1 MPTSATIRKR
11 VAARKAAQ
19 QKKKIG
25 THAPGGAY
33 TPTYYKGG
41 DGSYYDYATGLK
53 IPKPKGIYG
62 SSSTGE
68 FDPTSGAL
76 IKGTE
81 PPKNWPQGGK
91 GTKPGSSKDDTA
103 QKIANPPPPS
113 RQSEPPLRYPEG
125 LGDSR
130 QDMIKFSAIEY
141 KPAGKGLITPSGKV
155 SKRFLEP
162 DGSQKSLIDIY
173 LPIPQDINSANTA
186 GWSEKDFSAVYAAL
200 YRIPKGLGDAGAGT
214 DTVGNVRQE
223 VTAAL
228 QESGL
233 MGEKGIDLI
242 TTKIGVEAANTLTGA
257 GLGMNDI
264 LSRQAGVII
273 NPNKELLFNSVSL
286 REFGFSFVFT
296 ARSKPEADIIK
307 KIIHSFKKYSA
318 PKTGSTG
325 FFLASPDV
333 FQIAYLYNGSGEHPF
348 LNKFKVAALKSVNV
362 NYTGSSTYSTYTD
375 GTPTHIIMSLGFS
388 EIEPVYYED
397 FMDERGMSG
406 TGY

>member
-1 MPTSATIRKR
+1 MPTSHTINKR

-25 THAPGGAY
+25 TYAPGGAY
-33 TPTYYKGG
+33 TPSYYKGG

-53 IPKPKGIYG
+53 IPKPAGIYG
-62 SSSTGE
+62 SKSTGE

-81 PPKNWPQGGK
+81 PPGNYPQGGK

-103 QKIANPPPPS
+103 QKIANPPA

-125 LGDSR
+125 LGDSK
-130 QDMIKFSAIEY
+130 QDMIKFSALEY
-141 KPAGKGLITPSGKV
+141 KPAGKSLISPSGKV

-186 GWSEKDFSAVYAAL
+186 GWSDKDFSAVYAAL
-200 YRIPKGLGDAGAGT
+200 YRASKGTGDIGAGK
-214 DTVGNVRQE
+214 DTTENVKSE
-223 VTAAL
+223 VAAAL

-233 MGEKGIDLI
+233 MGEKGVDLI
-242 TTKIGVEAANTLTGA
+242 TTKIGAEAANTLTGA
-257 GLGMNDI
+257 GIGMDDI

-273 NPNKELLFNSVSL
+273 NPNKELLFNSISL

-296 ARSKPEADIIK
+296 ARSKTEADIIK
-307 KIIHSFKKYSA
+307 KIIHSFKKHSA

-333 FQIAYLYNGSGEHPF
+333 FQIAYLYNGPGEHPF

-362 NYTGSSTYSTYTD
+362 NYTGSSTYSTYHD